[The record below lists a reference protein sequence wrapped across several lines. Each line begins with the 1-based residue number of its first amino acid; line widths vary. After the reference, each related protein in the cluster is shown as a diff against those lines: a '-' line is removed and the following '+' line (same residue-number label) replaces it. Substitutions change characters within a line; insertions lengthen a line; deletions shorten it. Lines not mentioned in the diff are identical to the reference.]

1 MVAYP
6 PGMAD
11 GEGDA
16 LATRSYEAHQ
26 AEVLMPLLLAAML
39 TQRVA
44 YISPLSPLYLAYIPP
59 MSPLHLAGG
68 GMRTSRGSPS
78 CSARRCHQTTARSA
92 SPR

>member
-1 MVAYP
+1 
-6 PGMAD
+6 MAD

-16 LATRSYEAHQ
+16 LATRSYETHQ

-44 YISPLSPLYLAYIPP
+44 YISPYISPTSPLSLPYLSPISRCDAHPAGRRATGTLTLTLTLTLA
-59 MSPLHLAGG
+59 L
-68 GMRTSRGSPS
+68 
-78 CSARRCHQTTARSA
+78 

>member
-1 MVAYP
+1 
-6 PGMAD
+6 MAD

-44 YISPLSPLYLAYIPP
+44 ALPAP
-59 MSPLHLAGG
+59 
-68 GMRTSRGSPS
+68 
-78 CSARRCHQTTARSA
+78 
-92 SPR
+92 